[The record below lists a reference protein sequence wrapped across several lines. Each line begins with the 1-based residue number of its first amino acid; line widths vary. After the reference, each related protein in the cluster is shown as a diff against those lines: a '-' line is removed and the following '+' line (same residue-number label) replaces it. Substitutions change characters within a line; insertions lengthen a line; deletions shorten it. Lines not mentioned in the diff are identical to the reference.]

1 MTAPIFV
8 EVAMNLFR
16 AVLPVVGLAFVA
28 TTTSLAQVAGNSY
41 EQHNLVSDG
50 TIPADHQ
57 DPNLSNAW
65 GLAFGPTTPAWV
77 ADNHSGVAT
86 LYDRRGNPL
95 SRVVSIPTP
104 SDPSG
109 GSPTGIVF
117 NLFSSNTNDFVVS
130 KPGGASA
137 ASVFMFATEDGVIAG
152 WSPTVDMTHAVR
164 AVTRPNTVYKGLAL
178 AANGTGGLLYA
189 TDFRGAKIDV
199 FDRSFTLVSMPG
211 GFQDPSIPR
220 GFAPF
225 NIQNIQGNLYVT
237 YAKQDDT
244 KTDDVPG
251 AGLGF
256 VNVFDANGK
265 LIRRVASRGKLNAP
279 WGLTLAPANFGR
291 FSDRLLVGN
300 FGDGAILAFDPHSGE
315 FVGRLRKADGRLL
328 KIDGLWALMFG
339 NGFQSQPTST
349 LFFTAG
355 PNDENNGLYGS
366 ITPAPGG
373 RDD

>member
-1 MTAPIFV
+1 
-8 EVAMNLFR
+8 MNLLR
-16 AVLPVVGLAFVA
+16 ATLPVVGLAFVA
-28 TTTSLAQVAGNSY
+28 TTVSLAQAAGNSY
-41 EQHNLVSDG
+41 QQHDLVSDG
-50 TIPADHQ
+50 TISADHK
-57 DPNLSNAW
+57 DPNLVNAW
-65 GLAFGPTTPAWV
+65 GLTFGPTTPAWV
-77 ADNHSGVAT
+77 ADNHSGVST
-86 LYDRRGNPL
+86 LYDGLGNPL
-95 SRVVSIPTP
+95 SRVVAIPTP

-130 KPGGASA
+130 KPGGPSA

-152 WSPTVDMTHAVR
+152 WAPTVDMTHALR
-164 AVTRPNTVYKGLAL
+164 AVARPNTVYKGLAL
-178 AANGTGGLLYA
+178 AANGTGGFLYA
-189 TDFRGAKIDV
+189 ADFRGAKIDV
-199 FDRSFTLVSMPG
+199 FDRSFGLVSTPG

-225 NIQNIQGNLYVT
+225 NIQNIQGNLYVS

-256 VNVFDANGK
+256 VNVFDTNGK

-279 WGLTLAPANFGR
+279 WGLALAPANFGK

-315 FVGRLRKADGRLL
+315 FVGRLRNPNGRLL
-328 KIDGLWALMFG
+328 KIDGLWALVFG
-339 NGFQSQPTST
+339 NGFQNQPTST

-355 PNDENNGLYGS
+355 PNDENHGLYGS

-373 RDD
+373 RDDDRDDDD